1 MRYFSYIC
9 SMITYLTF
17 SLLARE
23 RTEGGECAEETFQDR
38 RIPAVQVHG
47 GTRHGGTAGVF
58 RFAWR

>member
-1 MRYFSYIC
+1 
-9 SMITYLTF
+9 MITYLTF